1 MEEVSKEFYVYGC
14 YVDGV
19 LKYIGKGKGNR
30 YTHCTSGASTCT
42 HLNRDFFS
50 GRDMQVKK
58 LKEGM
63 ADDDAK
69 ELEKLL
75 ISIAGEG
82 LYNVYGN
89 SANVGKYSSYTV
101 PRNLLRATGIIS
113 KEGVFL
119 SLTLAEKLLYVYF
132 LDKLVYNRKMTAL
145 SRNMDDISEEL
156 GIEKKTVWR
165 SVKKF
170 TVNGL
175 LRGYK
180 DHSSGAG
187 AWVYESIETE
197 PELYKGD
204 SSNYMLLAGS
214 LGA

>member
-1 MEEVSKEFYVYGC
+1 
-14 YVDGV
+14 
-19 LKYIGKGKGNR
+19 
-30 YTHCTSGASTCT
+30 
-42 HLNRDFFS
+42 
-50 GRDMQVKK
+50 MQVKR

-63 ADDDAK
+63 TDEDAK

-82 LYNVYGN
+82 LYNVAGN
-89 SANVGKYSSYTV
+89 SSNVGKHSSYTV

-113 KEGVFL
+113 KEGVFI

-132 LDKLVYNRKMTAL
+132 LDKLVYNRKTTGL

-170 TVNGL
+170 TSNGL
-175 LRGYK
+175 LKGHK
-180 DHSSGAG
+180 DNSSGAG
-187 AWVYESIETE
+187 AWVYEVIEVE
-197 PELYKGD
+197 PDLYKGD
-204 SSNYMLLAGS
+204 PSNYMLLAGS